1 MEVEYP
7 NYDAMLRMLIGNVK
21 DYILKDTTE

>member
-7 NYDAMLRMLIGNVK
+7 NYDAILRMLIGNVN